1 MTISEIFRN
10 ATQKKQVL
18 SVSIITAL
26 GLMAIQTSAVF
37 AASGG
42 EGGGGGGITVI
53 PDASVVIQ
61 IINFLFL
68 IWVLNLIIYKPIRN
82 ILIQRKEK
90 FSGLRADIETAESE
104 AAEQDQAF
112 ASGIKEARARGLKQ
126 KEALLQTA
134 SDEEK
139 EIIGKINEK
148 AQAELTKVREQIARE
163 ADGARETLM
172 KEVES
177 CAGTISEKILGRAV

>member
-1 MTISEIFRN
+1 MVISDIFRN
-10 ATQKKQVL
+10 TTHKKQFL
-18 SVSIITAL
+18 SMLIFILL
-26 GLMAIQTSAVF
+26 GLMTIQVSTVF
-37 AASGG
+37 ASGG
-42 EGGGGGGITVI
+42 EEGGGGGITVI
-53 PDASVVIQ
+53 PDASVIIQ

-90 FSGLRADIETAESE
+90 FSGLEDDIETAESK

-112 ASGIKEARARGLKQ
+112 ASGVKEARARGLEQ
-126 KEALLQTA
+126 KEALLQAA

-139 EIIGKINEK
+139 ELIGKINEK
-148 AQAELTKVREQIARE
+148 AQAELAKVREQIARE

-172 KEVES
+172 KEVGDF
-177 CAGTISEKILGRAV
+177 AGTISEKILGRAA